1 MGECVWVDVD
11 GAIKSL
17 IEAQMGKA
25 SAYTTL
31 KLATVKAT
39 RIESS
44 QDWKSWALP
53 GCAIV
58 GSIVPYVDA
67 KRHGDGLPHYEK
79 AYRYEVLFIVEG
91 DQEIAFRYAKILI
104 KRCELALRTVGIGV
118 QSSPDNEHTDR
129 NKPLLALAEVRL
141 LRHPTPDTFYGLG
154 SLEFTVHSAV

>member
-39 RIESS
+39 LIESP
-44 QDWKSWALP
+44 QDWKSWTLP
-53 GCAIV
+53 GCAIA
-58 GSIVPYVDA
+58 GSIVQYVDA

-79 AYRYEVLFIVEG
+79 PYRYGALFIVEG
-91 DQEIAFRYAKILI
+91 SQESALSNAKTLI
-104 KRCELALRTVGIGV
+104 KRCELALRTVDIGA
-118 QSSPDNEHTDR
+118 QSSPDGEHR
-129 NKPLLALAEVRL
+129 RSVKPTITFAEARL
-141 LRHPTPDTFYGLG
+141 LRHPTSDLFYGLG
-154 SLEFTVHSAV
+154 SLEFTVQSAV

>member
-25 SAYTTL
+25 SGYTTL

-39 RIESS
+39 LIESP
-44 QDWKSWALP
+44 QDWKSWTLP
-53 GCAIV
+53 GCAIA
-58 GSIVPYVDA
+58 GSIVPYTDA

-79 AYRYEVLFIVEG
+79 TYRYGALFIVEG
-91 DQEIAFRYAKILI
+91 NQEGALRDAKTLV
-104 KRCELALRTVGIGV
+104 KRCELALRTVDIGT
-118 QSSPDNEHTDR
+118 QSSPDGEHR
-129 NKPLLALAEVRL
+129 RSVKPTITFAEARL
-141 LRHPTPDTFYGLG
+141 LRHPSPDTWYGMG